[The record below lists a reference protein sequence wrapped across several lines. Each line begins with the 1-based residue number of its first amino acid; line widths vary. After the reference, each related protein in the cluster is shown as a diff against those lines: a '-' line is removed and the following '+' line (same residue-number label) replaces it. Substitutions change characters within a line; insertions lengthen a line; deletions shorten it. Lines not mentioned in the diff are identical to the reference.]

1 MGHSR
6 PLPDPRFR
14 TVIGLNELQ
23 NIVNLIAEKN
33 RLHVRVTVAE
43 DMSGTVAI
51 ARVTGVAL
59 AGRIEVNPQLA
70 RILPPNTWAFIL
82 GHEIAHLVEIR
93 AQHASGPDFRSL
105 EWNADLIGAGYAVR
119 AGFDLA
125 AHLGWVFSRPD
136 QGNPQHG
143 GDHERAMHIASR
155 YSVDW
160 AAVRACQ
167 SRYGHG
173 TTGRSLR

>member
-1 MGHSR
+1 MILTLTNSKSFFIGITLHLSIILLSGIAACQQGSPMGHSR

-59 AGRIEVNPQLA
+59 AGRIEVNP
-70 RILPPNTWAFIL
+70 
-82 GHEIAHLVEIR
+82 
-93 AQHASGPDFRSL
+93 
-105 EWNADLIGAGYAVR
+105 
-119 AGFDLA
+119 
-125 AHLGWVFSRPD
+125 
-136 QGNPQHG
+136 
-143 GDHERAMHIASR
+143 
-155 YSVDW
+155 
-160 AAVRACQ
+160 
-167 SRYGHG
+167 
-173 TTGRSLR
+173 